1 MFSIVKFFQSLKTYM
16 KKKKW
21 IWFTVLT
28 AASAIGILTAMI
40 FINTMT
46 SDVAHKTYIEEHR
59 LDTKLLDNF
68 LIARYESL
76 LAIGSIV
83 SINPTV
89 QSKIKTKSDAGLIK
103 YLQKTTESIN
113 AKTNISPIKIRYYAK
128 DYKVS
133 ESQNNEFADL
143 VMSSK
148 QNISGI
154 VANKDG
160 IRLIGITPI
169 EDANTTIGAI
179 EVSQSIHSLKID
191 FERLGKEFI
200 FVLNKNQLVFLDIAH
215 KTDTYHDIDETYKV
229 AFHNYDSKFYQ
240 NLQRLNIEEVVANKY
255 QANKSFYTTYDETM
269 DLNGRQIGLF
279 FIGESSQNST
289 SFVKITENMINSIT
303 TVALGLVISL
313 ILFIF

>member
-1 MFSIVKFFQSLKTYM
+1 MFSFVKFLQSTRTYM
-16 KKKKW
+16 KRKKW
-21 IWFTVLT
+21 IWFAVLT
-28 AASAIGILTAMI
+28 AASAFGILASLI

-59 LDTKLLDNF
+59 LDTNLLDNF
-68 LIARYESL
+68 LITRYDSL
-76 LAIGSIV
+76 LAIGNII

-89 QSKIKTKSDAGLIK
+89 KSKIKTKSDADLIK
-103 YLQKTTESIN
+103 YLQSNSENIN
-113 AKTNISPIKIRYYAK
+113 AKTNISPIKIKYYTK
-128 DYKVS
+128 DYKAS
-133 ESQNNEFADL
+133 ESQNYEFADL
-143 VMSSK
+143 VMNSN

-154 VANKDG
+154 VSNKDG
-160 IRLIGITPI
+160 IRLIGITPV
-169 EDANTTIGAI
+169 EDGNVTIGAI

-200 FVLNKNQLVFLDIAH
+200 FVLNKNQLVFLDIEH
-215 KTDTYHDIDETYKV
+215 KTDTYRDIDDTYKI

-240 NLQRLNIEEVVANKY
+240 NIQRLNVKKIVSNKY
-255 QANKSFYTTYDETM
+255 AINKSFYTTYDEAM

-279 FIGESSQNST
+279 FIGESSKNSS
-289 SFVKITENMINSIT
+289 SFVKITENMINQIT